1 MTVDAFSS
9 RAFLVD
15 SLAASA
21 AIPLFTAAPLWVPW
35 AGGSAVDG
43 GVVCNTPLFTDARRD
58 QLVVNLGF
66 LDYPHEYTFSPSDP
80 AHEVLVAQGQDDAAA
95 LLRGSALRRGAAR
108 PRTHATRRA
117 SSVLQVIARAAP
129 LAARDQTWF
138 AFFSFGEARRRLL
151 LDAEPWLRVVCVEG
165 GAALRV
171 YRWLG
176 VEAICTAPTD
186 DVLRAWVAAIV
197 LALALGCARPYAPL
211 EFR

>member
-1 MTVDAFSS
+1 M
-9 RAFLVD
+9 
-15 SLAASA
+15 
-21 AIPLFTAAPLWVPW
+21 PW

-95 LLRGSALRRGAAR
+95 LLRGDALDAAAAR
-108 PRTHATRRA
+108 PRTHATRRRA
-117 SSVLQVIARAAP
+117 RRVLQVVARAAP

-151 LDAEPWLRVVCVEG
+151 LDAEPR
-165 GAALRV
+165 
-171 YRWLG
+171 
-176 VEAICTAPTD
+176 
-186 DVLRAWVAAIV
+186 
-197 LALALGCARPYAPL
+197 
-211 EFR
+211 